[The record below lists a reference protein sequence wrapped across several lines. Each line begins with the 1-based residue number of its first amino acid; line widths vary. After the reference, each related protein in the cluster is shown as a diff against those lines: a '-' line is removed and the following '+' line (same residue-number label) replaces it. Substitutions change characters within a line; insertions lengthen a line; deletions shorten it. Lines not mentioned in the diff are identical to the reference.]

1 MALGFPQPLD
11 SRLPHDVRG
20 RNLDLCGVH
29 HIAASVSSALIAATA
44 ERAAVAQLVATAELE
59 RDDVVRLCAVRSHA
73 VLVVQSHATDR
84 AVDDAAGLF
93 RGQHASAPTPVP
105 AAGCPSHD
113 PLAVCARSVVSPSR
127 PTRRHVGGCL
137 GTKYSAGHGV
147 SASRDGVV
155 FVTYP
160 VPGHPPGGLTAAPPV
175 GQTHGWSRS
184 RTRAGAH
191 PWVVAPRTRVL
202 APRTCVACVRET
214 TSPLPIG
221 KPRLFMDFTRV
232 RVPYGPLPS
241 RSFVV
246 TIETNYKKRFQFV
259 SLCTVVVWPREL
271 RVVIT

>member
-1 MALGFPQPLD
+1 MGFPQPLD

-29 HIAASVSSALIAATA
+29 HIAASVSSALIAAAT

-73 VLVVQSHATDR
+73 VLVVQSHAADR

-93 RGQHASAPTPVP
+93 CRQHASAPTPVLT
-105 AAGCPSHD
+105 AGCPSHD

-137 GTKYSAGHGV
+137 GTSIARAMGWAQVG
-147 SASRDGVV
+147 SRVV

-160 VPGHPPGGLTAAPPV
+160 VPGHPPGGLTNPPPV
-175 GQTHGWSRS
+175 ARTHRWSRS

-191 PWVVAPRTRVL
+191 PWAL
-202 APRTCVACVRET
+202 ALTHLGARASCVRRVRT
-214 TSPLPIG
+214 WDDPLPT
-221 KPRLFMDFTRV
+221 D
-232 RVPYGPLPS
+232 
-241 RSFVV
+241 RSAEIFWDQLRA
-246 TIETNYKKRFQFV
+246 YAY
-259 SLCTVVVWPREL
+259 CTAPFRSDYL
-271 RVVIT
+271 

>member
-1 MALGFPQPLD
+1 MGFPQPLD

-29 HIAASVSSALIAATA
+29 HIAASVSSALIAAAT

-73 VLVVQSHATDR
+73 VLVVQSHAADR

-93 RGQHASAPTPVP
+93 CRQHASAPTPVLT
-105 AAGCPSHD
+105 AGCPSHD

-137 GTKYSAGHGV
+137 GTSIARAMGWVQVG
-147 SASRDGVV
+147 SRVV

-160 VPGHPPGGLTAAPPV
+160 VPGHPPGGLTNPPPV
-175 GQTHGWSRS
+175 ARTHGWSRS

-191 PWVVAPRTRVL
+191 PWAL
-202 APRTCVACVRET
+202 ALTHLGARASCVRRVRT
-214 TSPLPIG
+214 WDDPLPT
-221 KPRLFMDFTRV
+221 D
-232 RVPYGPLPS
+232 
-241 RSFVV
+241 RSAEIFWDQLRA
-246 TIETNYKKRFQFV
+246 YAY
-259 SLCTVVVWPREL
+259 CTAPFRSDYL
-271 RVVIT
+271 

>member
-29 HIAASVSSALIAATA
+29 HIAASVSSTLIAAATQ
-44 ERAAVAQLVATAELE
+44 RAAVAQLVATAELE
-59 RDDVVRLCAVRSHA
+59 RDDVVRLRAVRSHA

-93 RGQHASAPTPVP
+93 CSQYASAPTPVL

-137 GTKYSAGHGV
+137 GTSIARAMGWVQVG
-147 SASRDGVV
+147 SRVV

-160 VPGHPPGGLTAAPPV
+160 VPGHPPGGLTSTPPV
-175 GQTHGWSRS
+175 ARTHGWSRS

-191 PWVVAPRTRVL
+191 PRVGALRTWVLVRRA
-202 APRTCVACVRET
+202 CVAYVRET
-214 TSPLPIG
+214 TSPYRSVG
-221 KPRLFMDFTRV
+221 SCV
-232 RVPYGPLPS
+232 RQIWFEPVRAYAHYRPPLRS
-241 RSFVV
+241 RFVLEV
-246 TIETNYKKRFQFV
+246 KKKTN
-259 SLCTVVVWPREL
+259 
-271 RVVIT
+271 

>member
-1 MALGFPQPLD
+1 MGFPQPLD

-29 HIAASVSSALIAATA
+29 HIAASVSSALVAAATQ
-44 ERAAVAQLVATAELE
+44 RAAVAQLVATAELE
-59 RDDVVRLCAVRSHA
+59 RDDVIRLCAVRSHA
-73 VLVVQSHATDR
+73 VLVVQSHAADR

-93 RGQHASAPTPVP
+93 CSQYASAPTPVL
-105 AAGCPSHD
+105 AAGRPSHD

-137 GTKYSAGHGV
+137 GTSIARAMGWVQVG
-147 SASRDGVV
+147 SRVV

-160 VPGHPPGGLTAAPPV
+160 VPGHPPGGLTDPPPV
-175 GQTHGWSRS
+175 ARTHGWSRS

-191 PWVVAPRTRVL
+191 PWALALRTWVL
-202 APRTCVACVRET
+202 VRRACVAYVRET
-214 TSPLPIG
+214 TSPY
-221 KPRLFMDFTRV
+221 RSVSRDFLGPVTRV

-259 SLCTVVVWPREL
+259 SLCAVVVRPREP
-271 RVVIT
+271 RVVMI

>member
-29 HIAASVSSALIAATA
+29 HIAASVSSALIAAATQ
-44 ERAAVAQLVATAELE
+44 RAAVAQFVATAELE

-73 VLVVQSHATDR
+73 VLVVQSHAADR

-93 RGQHASAPTPVP
+93 CRQHASAPTPVL

-137 GTKYSAGHGV
+137 GISIARAMGWAQAG
-147 SASRDGVV
+147 SGVV

-160 VPGHPPGGLTAAPPV
+160 RAGHPPGGLTDPPP
-175 GQTHGWSRS
+175 TRRSHGWSRS
-184 RTRAGAH
+184 HTRAGAH
-191 PWVVAPRTRVL
+191 APECSCVVRTSRTYVRRPLPTDRSVRVFDRFGSNPFARTR
-202 APRTCVACVRET
+202 T
-214 TSPLPIG
+214 TDPL
-221 KPRLFMDFTRV
+221 
-232 RVPYGPLPS
+232 S
-241 RSFVV
+241 
-246 TIETNYKKRFQFV
+246 
-259 SLCTVVVWPREL
+259 VVVSY
-271 RVVIT
+271 